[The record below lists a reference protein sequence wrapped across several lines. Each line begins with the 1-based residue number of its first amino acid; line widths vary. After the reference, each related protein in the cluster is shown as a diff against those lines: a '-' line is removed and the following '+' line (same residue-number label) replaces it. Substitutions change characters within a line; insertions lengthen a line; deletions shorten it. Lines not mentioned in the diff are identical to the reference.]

1 MKKHVVIY
9 DTTLREGSQCVG
21 ISLTVADRMRLFNE
35 LDSLGVDFI
44 ECGLAGGSPK
54 DDAFYR
60 ELANIKPAHAKPVAF
75 GATLKPYE
83 DPEKSPMFKALI
95 AAGTEYVTVF
105 GKASEFQVREILGVT
120 VDENLMMIEKTVSR
134 LVMSGKK
141 VFFDAEHYFDGFSG
155 NKEYA
160 LDCLRTALGAGAECV
175 VLCDTNGGVLPYRQR
190 EIIRETLREM
200 PEIEGKFGIHAHND
214 SGSADYATV
223 EAVIAGAF
231 MAQVA
236 VNGWGERCGN
246 ANLFT
251 VVPNLTLKLGYDCI
265 PDLEKL
271 CSFAQRACEISNT
284 KMCDFSPYV
293 GRNAFSH
300 KAGVHIDAVC
310 KNSAAYEHVAP
321 ETVGNSR
328 RIMLSEQ
335 SGRAAVIAKVGELL
349 PKLGCDM
356 DSAAMIIDKIK
367 ELELGGYRFEGA
379 DASFEMLV
387 KQLLGIRRSWFIL
400 NTYKVVVFDNDA
412 GEKYAAKQPPQDP
425 DNSNSM
431 TPQVPTASAIV
442 DVTVDGREEITAA
455 NGIGP
460 VDALDKALR
469 KALTSFYPVIGRM
482 HLVDYKVRVLE
493 STLATASVVRV
504 VVESSDGTNKW
515 CTVGVSGDIIKASF
529 DALVDSYDFMLDNFG
544 EKN

>member
-1 MKKHVVIY
+1 MKRHVVIY

-21 ISLTVADRMRLFNE
+21 ISLTVADRIRLFNE
-35 LDSLGVDFI
+35 LDNLGVDFI

-54 DDAFYR
+54 DDAFYK
-60 ELANIKPAHAKPVAF
+60 ELANIRPVHAKPVAF
-75 GATLKPYE
+75 GSPLKPYE
-83 DPEKSPMFKALI
+83 DADKSPMLKALLE
-95 AAGTEYVTVF
+95 AGTEYVTVF
-105 GKASEFQVREILGVT
+105 GKASSFQAREILGVT
-120 VDENLMMIEKTVSR
+120 EGENLSMIEKTVSR
-134 LVMSGKK
+134 LVLCGKK
-141 VFFDAEHYFDGFSG
+141 VFFDAEHYFDGFSE
-155 NKEYA
+155 NREYA

-190 EIIRETLREM
+190 EIIDETLREM

-214 SGSADYATV
+214 SGAADYATV
-223 EAVIAGAF
+223 EAVLAGAF

-251 VVPNLTLKLGYDCI
+251 VVPNLTLKLGCDCI
-265 PDLEKL
+265 PDLGKL
-271 CSFAQRACEISNT
+271 YSFAQRACEISNT
-284 KMCDFSPYV
+284 KMWDFSPYV

-300 KAGVHIDAVC
+300 KAGVHIDAVR
-310 KNSAAYEHVAP
+310 KNSSSYEHVPP
-321 ETVGNSR
+321 EAVGNSR

-349 PKLGCDM
+349 PKLGCDA
-356 DSAAMIIDKIK
+356 DSAALIIDKIK
-367 ELELGGYRFEGA
+367 ELELEGYRFEGA

-387 KQLLGIRRSWFIL
+387 KELLGIRRSWFIL

-412 GEKYAAKQPPQDP
+412 GEKYAAKQIEQEPG
-425 DNSNSM
+425 
-431 TPQVPTASAIV
+431 TPQIPTASAIV

-544 EKN
+544 GIN